1 MDDCKD
7 TLTFDTEVTKSD
19 YFALTSILSL
29 VTKDN
34 YEEAKEKWGAVVPDY
49 FSLDFDSFSRKRERL
64 SQMFSQANITVTSSD
79 HFRRALSPDAAKNYA
94 ACMAEKGSKPI
105 VAWVE
110 AYDEATILVSTMNRM
125 PDTIVQCQA
134 VGSPKPTNEPS
145 KLVTNAKEI
154 LEFPWTPRSG
164 ATITLNVK
172 NMTTG
177 NVLDGVVLKV
187 APIRKLEKRTE
198 TRERLGT
205 ITCGAGGFG
214 STTANQ
220 IYGNASFVADANFAI
235 DPDTVKEVSH
245 TGGGLI
251 RKDVQWIAKIVDGR
265 VVRLDSSIK
274 GAEADN
280 GNTQRIMTFT
290 FSVQQ
295 NLDYLVENTE

>member
-7 TLTFDTEVTKSD
+7 TLTFDTEITKSD

-34 YEEAKEKWGAVVPDY
+34 YEEAKSKWGASVPDY

-64 SQMFSQANITVTSSD
+64 TQMFSLANITVTSSE

-94 ACMAEKGSKPI
+94 SCMAEKANKPI

-110 AYDEATILVSTMNRM
+110 SYDEATILVATMNRM
-125 PDTIVQCQA
+125 ADTTVQCQA
-134 VGSPKPTNEPS
+134 VGNPKPTNEPS
-145 KLVTNAKEI
+145 KLTTNAKEI
-154 LEFPWTPRSG
+154 LEFPWVPRSG

-172 NMTTG
+172 NVTTG
-177 NVLDGVVLKV
+177 NVLDGVVLKL

-198 TRERLGT
+198 TRELLGT
-205 ITCGAGGFG
+205 ITCGAGGHG

-220 IYGNASFVADANFAI
+220 IYGNVSFVADPSFAI
-235 DPDTVKEVSH
+235 DPDTVREISS

-251 RKDVQWIAKIVDGR
+251 RKDIQWIAKIVDGR

-295 NLDYLVENTE
+295 SRDYLVEIIE